1 METGEDTR
9 LLGRLRALDG
19 LLRPGPAH
27 VVANLVGVDSGDE
40 LVLGSEDEERRAVQ
54 RVRASREDRD
64 VLVELLD
71 PEEDLRALRTTD
83 PVALARLDRLG
94 PVDRLEIV
102 EQRLRVVGDAE
113 EPLLHEPRLDLGPA
127 ALARPVGQH
136 LLVREHGL
144 IVRTPLHG
152 GALAIRE
159 AALEEEQELPLLPAV
174 VRRVVRRERAV
185 PVVRPANAAHRARDV
200 LDVPL
205 RALTRVDALLDRGV
219 LGGQAEGVESLRVQH
234 VHAVA
239 RTEASDDIADR
250 VDEHVPDVQRPRG
263 IREHLEDVALRP
275 ALLVRDVERLR
286 VRPDALPALLDRLCV
301 VLLHRLSHSCR
312 GTKKPLV
319 REAWRDRRGCAAL
332 GPWTMEEAASRAENG
347 TRQNPP
353 MLDLFPDSA
362 RIDADALAVGGVS
375 AEELADRFGTP
386 LVVYCEET
394 IRQRAQALRAA
405 AGAQG
410 RVFYG
415 TKAFPNVAV
424 LRLLRDE
431 GVGAD
436 VASAGELAFARR
448 AGLSGAEIVVHG
460 NNKDDALL
468 RDAAEEDAP
477 VVLDAPDEAALAAA
491 AGVRRVL
498 VRVTLGVDADTHEAI
513 VTGHHGSKFGLP
525 PAEARVAISDA
536 LASGL
541 DVLGLHVHVGSQLP
555 DFTAQAETIRRLA
568 AFAPTCRDE
577 LGWEARVA
585 DLGGGFGIRHHPD
598 DDVPEAAEL
607 ARVAAATA
615 RESFVAAGLPA
626 PEVWLEPGR
635 CLVGRAGVTLYR
647 VGAVKRLPGRTWVAV
662 DGGMS
667 DNPRPQLYDARYT
680 ALSAARAGQDPD
692 ELVSVAGM
700 HCESGD
706 VLIDDVV
713 LPEPQSRR
721 SARGAGDRRIHAG
734 DELELQRRP
743 PPRGDSRS

>member
-1 METGEDTR
+1 M
-9 LLGRLRALDG
+9 
-19 LLRPGPAH
+19 
-27 VVANLVGVDSGDE
+27 
-40 LVLGSEDEERRAVQ
+40 
-54 RVRASREDRD
+54 
-64 VLVELLD
+64 
-71 PEEDLRALRTTD
+71 
-83 PVALARLDRLG
+83 
-94 PVDRLEIV
+94 LE
-102 EQRLRVVGDAE
+102 
-113 EPLLHEPRLDLGPA
+113 
-127 ALARPVGQH
+127 
-136 LLVREHGL
+136 
-144 IVRTPLHG
+144 
-152 GALAIRE
+152 
-159 AALEEEQELPLLPAV
+159 
-174 VRRVVRRERAV
+174 
-185 PVVRPANAAHRARDV
+185 
-200 LDVPL
+200 
-205 RALTRVDALLDRGV
+205 
-219 LGGQAEGVESLRVQH
+219 
-234 VHAVA
+234 
-239 RTEASDDIADR
+239 
-250 VDEHVPDVQRPRG
+250 
-263 IREHLEDVALRP
+263 
-275 ALLVRDVERLR
+275 
-286 VRPDALPALLDRLCV
+286 
-301 VLLHRLSHSCR
+301 
-312 GTKKPLV
+312 
-319 REAWRDRRGCAAL
+319 
-332 GPWTMEEAASRAENG
+332 
-347 TRQNPP
+347 
-353 MLDLFPDSA
+353 LFPDSA

-394 IRQRAQALRAA
+394 IRQQAQALRAA

-525 PAEARVAISDA
+525 PAEARVAISSA

-555 DFTAQAETIRRLA
+555 DFTAQAETISRLA
-568 AFAPTCRDE
+568 AFAAACRDE

-607 ARVAAATA
+607 ARAAAATA
-615 RESFVAAGLPA
+615 LESFVAAGLPA

-713 LPEPQSRR
+713 LPEPR
-721 SARGAGDRRIHAG
+721 
-734 DELELQRRP
+734 
-743 PPRGDSRS
+743 RGDLLAVPATGAYTLAMSSNYNGVPRPAAVLVRDGETTVIRRRETVDDLLALEV